1 MHNDNQDDTKSGT
14 LHKTDCMT
22 EIPSAPATFRIRKY
36 YRKGDLPKKYT
47 YTFEVADEN
56 TRQVVAICDLTG
68 KACFS
73 TLAIM
78 DSQGKSWQMKPNRK
92 IMPSRWVVT
101 DPAQTIAA
109 HFDQKI
115 LGKLSNPL
123 YKTVLVIL
131 DCEGNEVHRL
141 IDPRTNI
148 PDRILGLGPND
159 WALMEGDKLVA
170 RLTYLRR
177 GTEPPKGIFGKFKE
191 LFAGTDWGV
200 VSVGTEP
207 ILPAPV
213 ALAMLM
219 LFDELTDR
227 SVG

>member
-1 MHNDNQDDTKSGT
+1 MIK
-14 LHKTDCMT
+14 
-22 EIPSAPATFRIRKY
+22 IPSTPAVFRIRKY

-47 YTFEVADEN
+47 YTFEVIDEN
-56 TRQVVAICDLTG
+56 TSQVMASFDLTG

-73 TLAIM
+73 TLAIT
-78 DSQGKSWQMKPNRK
+78 DRQGKSWQMKPNRK

-101 DPAQTIAA
+101 DSAQTIAA
-109 HFDQKI
+109 QFDQKV

-131 DCEGNEVHRL
+131 DCGGNVIHRL

-159 WALMEGDKLVA
+159 WALLEGDKLVA

-177 GTEPPKGIFGKFKE
+177 GTEPQKGIFGKFKE
-191 LFAGTDWGV
+191 LFASTDWGII
-200 VSVGTEP
+200 SVGTEH

-213 ALAMLM
+213 ALVMLM